1 MLGAVFETHGP
12 GGPSKG
18 RQAKHAL
25 YPEAI
30 AESLSGNV
38 VRFSGFVR
46 RPGGQLGLQK
56 ILVVVQALN
65 IDAI

>member
-1 MLGAVFETHGP
+1 M
-12 GGPSKG
+12 G
-18 RQAKHAL
+18 RHTKHAL
-25 YPEAI
+25 NPASV
-30 AESLSGNV
+30 ADSASANV

-65 IDAI
+65 INCHPTSFLDCR